1 MKKLSTIIMA
11 LALVLGMS
19 QCKKQETP
27 TNGNGGEKVYVT
39 LNVSNG
45 ESLDVNVNDNGG
57 RHAVAPNLGVIQF
70 RNGDTLYVGN
80 SGRYIGKLGYTNGA
94 FSGELEP
101 PTGDDYLHFYF
112 LGGKAPE
119 TEITA
124 GTTTDFTISIA
135 DQRQNLPVLC
145 YGASS
150 QKYKPTT
157 TNYSAVLEY
166 KCALVRFN
174 LEKQVY
180 MNVNLSNVL
189 TEATIDFATNT
200 ITPTATTGTMTLY
213 GEEGVI
219 THRWG
224 ILLPGTTLTGNS
236 DLVWQGT
243 GSMPTIVA
251 NGYVDAGVGAGILI
265 HNPSLPAPTTDVA
278 VHNGTGLSVF
288 SVSPT
293 QKVYFS
299 KANLKYTPGSNTW
312 EFHNS
317 QVDECYGQ
325 LKMGG
330 SSYKPSYRPEQ
341 SKSGQAWV
349 QGGGTSSMDR
359 FCWGYNEEDNTL
371 SETDFIKGRKD
382 LSRTF
387 GTDWG
392 CAFPT
397 NTYWRTPTA
406 SEWDYLLNNT
416 ARGNKRFM
424 MVSFVYHKMY
434 PNSTKE
440 YQSWCKGLMLF
451 PDNFDESG
459 LQLSSN
465 FNTDWYNQTD
475 AYHPI
480 DAASAFYDDPQ
491 SNMYKLLNA
500 GVVFLPAVGM
510 RAGGTDYNTNIYGS
524 SYYYIYDYYETEAGV
539 TIKPQGYYWTASCD
553 GYETW
558 SKYLWIGVH
567 DGPYYAVSNNP
578 TTATETFGVHNMME
592 NVPNMREIGMCVR
605 LVWDAN

>member
-1 MKKLSTIIMA
+1 MKRLSTIIMA

-19 QCKKQETP
+19 QCKKQEIP
-27 TNGNGGEKVYVT
+27 TNGNGGEKVHIT
-39 LNVSNG
+39 LNVNNG
-45 ESLDVNVNDNGG
+45 ENISVNVDNGS

-70 RNGDTLYVGN
+70 RNGDVLYVGN
-80 SGRYIGKLGYTNGA
+80 NGKYIGQLTYTNGA
-94 FSGELEP
+94 FSGALEP
-101 PTGDDYLHFYF
+101 PTGNDFLHFYF

-124 GTTTDFTISIA
+124 GTTASFKINIA
-135 DQRQNLPVLC
+135 DQSQNLPVLC
-145 YGASS
+145 YGAST
-150 QKYKPTT
+150 QEYTAT
-157 TNYSAVLEY
+157 ATNYSAVLEY

-189 TEATIDFATNT
+189 TEATIDFVNHA
-200 ITPTATTGTMTLY
+200 ITPITTSTGTMTLY

-236 DLVWQGT
+236 DLQWQGE

-251 NGYVDAGVGAGILI
+251 NGYVDAGVGVGILI
-265 HNPSLPAPTTDVA
+265 HNPSLPAPSTDVA
-278 VHNGTGLSVF
+278 VHNGADLSVF

-299 KANLKYTPGSNTW
+299 KANLKYTTTTNTW

-317 QVDECYGQ
+317 QVDECYGSLYQ
-325 LKMGG
+325 QY
-330 SSYKPSYRPEQ
+330 SFTPRRPYQ
-341 SKSGQAWV
+341 SKYGQAWV
-349 QGGGTSSMDR
+349 AGSSTSSMDR
-359 FCWGYNEEDNTL
+359 FCWGYNDVDNTL
-371 SETDFIKGRKD
+371 SETDFIEGRKD

-392 CAFPT
+392 CAFPVG
-397 NTYWRTPTA
+397 TYWRTPTA

-424 MVSFVYHKMY
+424 MVKFVYQITY
-434 PNSTKE
+434 PGSSKV
-440 YQSWCKGLMLF
+440 YQSYCSGLMLF

-459 LQLSSN
+459 LGLSN
-465 FNTDWYNQTD
+465 KFNTTWYNQTD
-475 AYHPI
+475 AYHLI
-480 DAASAFYDDPQ
+480 DGASDFYDNSG

-524 SYYYIYDYYETEAGV
+524 SYYYIYDYYESDAGE
-539 TIKPQGYYWTASCD
+539 TIIPQGYYWTASCD

-558 SKYLWIGVH
+558 SKYLWIGVN
-567 DGPYYAVSNNP
+567 GGQYYAVSNNT
-578 TTATETFGVHNMME
+578 TTATETFGVHNMMA

>member
-1 MKKLSTIIMA
+1 MKRLSTIIMA

-27 TNGNGGEKVYVT
+27 TNGNGGEKVHIT

-70 RNGDTLYVGN
+70 RNGDVLYVGHD
-80 SGRYIGKLGYTNGA
+80 GKYIGQLTYTNGA
-94 FSGELEP
+94 FGGELEP
-101 PTGDDYLHFYF
+101 PTGEDFLHFYF

-119 TEITA
+119 TEIEA
-124 GTTTDFTISIA
+124 GTTASFNINIA

-145 YGASS
+145 YGAST
-150 QKYKPTT
+150 QKYTT
-157 TNYSAVLEY
+157 GGSNYTAVLEY

-189 TEATIDFATNT
+189 TEATIDFANNA

-251 NGYVDAGVGAGILI
+251 NGYVDAGVGAGFLI
-265 HNPSLPAPTTDVA
+265 HNPSLPAPSTNVA
-278 VHNGTGLSVF
+278 VHSGDNLSVF

-299 KANLKYTPGSNTW
+299 KANLKYTPGGTW

-317 QVDECYGQ
+317 QIDECYGQ
-325 LKMGG
+325 LRNGG
-330 SSYKPSYRPEQ
+330 TSSYPNYRPEQ
-341 SKSGQAWV
+341 SRYGQAWV

-359 FCWGYNEEDNTL
+359 FCWGYNDYDNTL
-371 SETDFIKGRKD
+371 SETDFITGRKD

-392 CAFPT
+392 CAFPEG
-397 NTYWRTPTA
+397 TYWRTPTA

-424 MVSFVYHKMY
+424 MVKFLYHNKY
-434 PNSTKE
+434 PNSKLVYE
-440 YQSWCKGLMLF
+440 SYCNGLMLF
-451 PDNFDESG
+451 PDNFDETG

-465 FNTDWYNQTD
+465 FNTSWYNQTD
-475 AYHPI
+475 AYHLI
-480 DAASAFYDDPQ
+480 DATDAFCDDSG

-524 SYYYIYDYYETEAGV
+524 SYYYIYDYYDSEAGGV
-539 TIKPQGYYWTASCD
+539 AQGYYWTASCD

-567 DGPYYAVSNNP
+567 GGRYYAVSNNY
-578 TTATETFGVHNMME
+578 TTATETFGVHNTMA